1 MIRRLAGA
9 ALMAAAAWSH
19 ASAAEDGACPPPDG
33 ERAVLLADELRRGGD
48 GVTRA
53 QGNVRIESGGSS
65 LETGEALYRE
75 EDGRF
80 EIPGGFRAVFPG
92 GETLAGESAWFDS
105 RLEEGEITGVS
116 AGYLDD
122 PGRFQADRARRAAG
136 GGLRL
141 DDAVY
146 SPCPVS
152 DDNPVPL
159 WRVRASRIDHDTEAR
174 DVVYRNPV
182 FEVAGLPVAYLPRF
196 RHPDPTVRRRS
207 GFLVPEVDAGTSYG
221 FGLRVPYYLAPA
233 PDREAL
239 LSVFATTADGPIVEG
254 SYRQLFA
261 EGDLS
266 LRTSAAYNDVDT
278 PRRETRGS
286 LFLDAEWSPTGAEA
300 LGGEIKLASHRGYVR
315 RYDFSRDDHLRNRLY
330 LESFRERQE
339 IEVSVVGFQTQRF
352 DESSRSLAIAAPDI
366 SARRQLPRSVLGGEL
381 ELAADARLLR
391 RLEGRDSSS
400 AGVEAVWSRSEPLP
414 WGARSILHA
423 SARADVHSFADQPAS
438 GPAYPDVQRLLPQAG
453 IEATWP
459 LVRITT
465 RGAHSLEPLGQWI
478 WSPERIDESAIPNED
493 SLDVEF
499 DEFSLLS
506 RNRFTGRDR
515 VETGTRWAGGLRY
528 SYLDRDS
535 LRFDA
540 VAGQVFRG
548 EDLEDFSPISGL
560 RGKSSDYVFAW
571 GISFDSPAPTRFTHR
586 GRITDELVFRRNDV
600 SAEASWGRLMAT
612 GSYVFLAAD
621 PDAKAGSPESDVR
634 EEMQTNLDI
643 KLDARWQAT
652 LSNRRDLHGG
662 RAITSS
668 LALQY
673 DGLCLKMR
681 IAAEQEHQLS
691 AVEKSVTTL
700 VVKVELLTFDSAG
713 G

>member
-9 ALMAAAAWSH
+9 AALAAAAWSH
-19 ASAAEDGACPPPDG
+19 ADAADSGSCEPRDG

-48 GVTRA
+48 GITRA
-53 QGNVRIESGGSS
+53 LGNVRIESAGAA

-75 EDGRF
+75 EGGRF
-80 EIPGGFRAVFPG
+80 EIPGDFRAVFPDG
-92 GETLAGESAWFDS
+92 KTLEGESAWFDG
-105 RLEEGEITGVS
+105 RLDEGEITGVR

-122 PGRFQADRARRAAG
+122 PGRFRANRAQRAAG

-141 DDAVY
+141 DNAVY

-152 DDNPVPL
+152 AENPVPL

-182 FEVAGLPVAYLPRF
+182 FEVAGLPIAYLPRF
-196 RHPDPTVRRRS
+196 RHPDPTVDRRS

-221 FGLRVPYYLAPA
+221 FGLRVPYYLALA

-254 SYRQLFA
+254 SYRQLFTA
-261 EGDLS
+261 GDLS
-266 LRTSAAYNDVDT
+266 LRSSAAYNDVDT
-278 PRRETRGS
+278 PAREARGS
-286 LFLDAEWSPTGAEA
+286 LFLDAEWRPSQTEA

-315 RYDFSRDDHLRNRLY
+315 RYDFSRADHLRNRLY
-330 LESFRERQE
+330 LESYRENQE
-339 IEVSVVGFQTQRF
+339 VEVNVVGFQTQRF
-352 DESSRSLAIAAPDI
+352 DESSRRLAIATPDV
-366 SARRQLPRSVLGGEL
+366 SARRQLPRPVLGGQL
-381 ELAADARLLR
+381 ELGTDARLLR
-391 RLEGRDSSS
+391 RLEGRDSVA
-400 AGVEAVWSRSEPLP
+400 AGVQAVWSRDETLP
-414 WGARSILHA
+414 WGARSTLHA
-423 SARADVHSFADQPAS
+423 SIRADAHSFAGQPAD
-438 GPAYPDVQRLLPQAG
+438 GPAYPDVQRFLPQAG

-459 LVRITT
+459 LVRVTAQ
-465 RGAHSLEPLGQWI
+465 GAHSLEPLAQWI
-478 WSPERIDESAIPNED
+478 WSPERIDEEAIPNED

-540 VAGQVFRG
+540 VAGQVFRS
-548 EDLEDFSPISGL
+548 EDLEDFSAISGL
-560 RGKSSDYVFAW
+560 RGRSSDYVFAW

-600 SAEASWGRLMAT
+600 SAETIWGQLTAT

-621 PDAKAGSPESDVR
+621 PDARVGSPDRDVR
-634 EEMQTNLDI
+634 EEMQTSLDI
-643 KLDARWQAT
+643 TLDSRWQAT
-652 LSNRRDLHGG
+652 LSNRRDVHGG
-662 RAITSS
+662 RAITST

-673 DGLCLKMR
+673 DGQCLKMR